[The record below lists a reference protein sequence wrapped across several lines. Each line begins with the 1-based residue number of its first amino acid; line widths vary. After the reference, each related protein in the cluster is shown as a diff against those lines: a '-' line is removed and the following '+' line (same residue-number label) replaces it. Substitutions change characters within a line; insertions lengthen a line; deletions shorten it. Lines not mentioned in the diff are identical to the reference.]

1 MSKEVNS
8 VEFLKKYTG
17 LNKSQKEAVDAIDG
31 PVMVIAGPGTGK
43 TTILSLRIA
52 QILLKTDTKP
62 ENILALTF
70 TNSGVL
76 AMRKKLLEYIGDL
89 AYRVNIFTFHSFSE
103 HVIKEFSFYFKDL
116 QFARVI
122 SDIEK
127 IEIIEEI
134 IKENSFKDIVY
145 DHDIFASISE
155 IVRAINDIKKDG
167 LTPEEFR
174 ELIPKWQDEMMSDD
188 SLYYKRKTGNFN
200 VGDVKES
207 EKIKIDKKVNKAYE
221 ILTVFEEYQKII
233 KERGFYDFSD
243 MILNVLKELEVNENL
258 KFDLQEQYQYLLV
271 DEHQDTNFGQ
281 NKLIQLLTD
290 AEHLE
295 GRPNLFTVGD
305 DKQSIYRFQGASLE
319 NFKFLDT
326 VYRDVKKIALEE
338 NYRSSENILNS
349 AHSLIVNTSEDAVFL
364 NSNSKE
370 KNKVKLLEFS
380 NYKFE
385 LLKLADDILEKINS
399 GVDPSEIAVIY
410 RSNKNIREIKQVFN
424 YKKIPHTILSNEFLL
439 EDVNIENLIDYLKVI
454 NNPKDD
460 YSLGKTMFTNFVGLN
475 PFDVVSILNKF
486 SVYNRGKKKS
496 LIDILDNKKVLEEFG
511 VNDIDSFINLKSKI
525 KDLKIKSEN
534 QDFEDFIKDFINMS
548 GYLDFMLLAND
559 SQDQLIKLDKLFDE
573 IKKQRQNNKNY
584 SLSNFIKFIDS
595 YKKYKL
601 DIETENPEILSGVKL
616 MTAHKSK
623 GLEFEFVYIIN
634 AIRSG
639 WEKKRGGH
647 GISLPLQG
655 FKGDESDERRLFY
668 VAMTR
673 AKKELSI
680 SFAKKDW
687 QGREQEKTQ
696 FINEI
701 DESFIEKVETKD
713 YELSH
718 LSDLS
723 IFVKNT
729 GEEKSVFDKEYLK
742 NIFLGKNLS
751 ITAINNYVDCPVRYL
766 FKNLIQLPSTY
777 NDHQTFGNV
786 IHSVLEEF
794 FNDSAKEEKILSKKD
809 MLSKFKNH
817 INNSKI
823 SDDSFGRYQNTGEE
837 LLSDYYDKYHKEWNI
852 NIETEKRIKETLELR
867 SGEKISLTGVLDK
880 IVYLESP
887 LEGPINIVD
896 YKTGKGYSEK
906 DKPQK
911 EALERQ
917 LVFYHLLMR
926 NFNKGKYS
934 VQKAMLDFVAKNKKG
949 EYEQFTVEVG
959 EEKISLLVDLINEMS
974 SDILSGEFLNK
985 GCNKDGCEHC
995 ALYKKIKN
1003 S

>member
-8 VEFLKKYTG
+8 IEFLKKYAG
-17 LNKSQKEAVDAIDG
+17 LNKSQKEAVDAIEG

-52 QILLKTDTKP
+52 NILLKTDTKP

-76 AMRKKLLEYIGDL
+76 AMRKKLLDYIGDV
-89 AYRVNIFTFHSFSE
+89 AYRVNIFTFHSFAE

-134 IKENSFKDIVY
+134 IKNNSFKDIVH

-155 IVRAINDIKKDG
+155 IIKAVNEIKKDG

-174 ELIPKWQDEMMSDD
+174 EMIPKWQDEMMSDEN
-188 SLYYKRKTGNFN
+188 LYYKRKSGNSN

-207 EKIKIDKKVNKAYE
+207 EKIKVDKKINKAYE
-221 ILTVFEEYQKII
+221 ILTVFEEYQNII

-243 MILNVLKELEVNENL
+243 MILNVLRELEVNENL
-258 KFDLQEQYQYLLV
+258 KLDLQETYQYLLV

-281 NKLIQLLTD
+281 NKLIKLLSD

-319 NFKFLDT
+319 NFKYLDT
-326 VYRDVKKIALEE
+326 VYRDVKKVALEE
-338 NYRSSENILNS
+338 NYRSGESILNS
-349 AHSLIVNTSEDAVFL
+349 AHSLIINTSEDAVFL
-364 NSNSKE
+364 NSNSKD
-370 KNKVKLLEFS
+370 NTKVKLFEFS

-399 GVDPSEIAVIY
+399 GVDPKEIAVIY

-424 YKKIPHTILSNEFLL
+424 YKKIPHTILSNEYLL

-454 NNPKDD
+454 SNPNDD
-460 YSLGKTMFTNFVGLN
+460 YSLGKTLFTNFVN
-475 PFDVVSILNKF
+475 IDPFDVAKVLDRF
-486 SVYNRGKKKS
+486 SVYKRGKKKN
-496 LIDILDNKKVLEEFG
+496 LIDVLDDQKFLS
-511 VNDIDSFINLKSKI
+511 DIDI
-525 KDLKIKSEN
+525 KNPEALIAFKNKVKELKIKSEN
-534 QDFEDFIKDFINMS
+534 QDFEDFIKDFINIS
-548 GYLDFMLLAND
+548 GYLDYMLSAVD

-601 DIETENPEILSGVKL
+601 DIETENPEIISGVKL

-634 AIRSG
+634 AVRSG

-647 GISLPLQG
+647 GISLPLQS
-655 FKGDESDERRLFY
+655 FKGDENDERRLFY

-673 AKKELSI
+673 AKKELNI
-680 SFAKKDW
+680 SFSRKDW

-696 FINEI
+696 FVSEI
-701 DESFIEKVETKD
+701 DDSFLDKINTED
-713 YELSH
+713 YEKNH
-718 LSDLS
+718 LNDLS
-723 IFVKNT
+723 VFVKNNVV
-729 GEEKSVFDKEYLK
+729 EKGVFDKEYLN
-742 NIFLGKNLS
+742 NIFLSKNLS
-751 ITAINNYVDCPVRYL
+751 ITAINNYVDCPIKYL

-786 IHSVLEEF
+786 IHAVLEEF
-794 FNDSAKEEKILSKKD
+794 FNDSAKDEKILTKKD

-817 INNSKI
+817 INNSTI
-823 SDDSFGRYQNTGEE
+823 SDASFERYKNKGEE
-837 LLSDYYDKYHKEWNI
+837 LLQDYYDKYHKVWNI
-852 NIETEKRIKETLELR
+852 NIETEKRIKETLVL
-867 SGEKISLTGVLDK
+867 SNGEKISITGILDK
-880 IVYLESP
+880 VIYLDSP
-887 LEGPINIVD
+887 LDGPINIVD
-896 YKTGKGYSEK
+896 YKTGKSYSEK
-906 DKPQK
+906 DKSQK

-926 NFNKGKYS
+926 DFNSGKYT
-934 VQKAMLDFVAKNKKG
+934 VEKALLDFVEKNKKG
-949 EYEQFTVEVG
+949 DYEQFTVEVG
-959 EEKISLLVDLINEMS
+959 EGKISELIDLINNIASE
-974 SDILSGEFLNK
+974 ILSGEFLNK
-985 GCNKDGCEHC
+985 GCDKDDCEHC
-995 ALYKKIKN
+995 ELYKKLKDN
-1003 S
+1003 

>member
-8 VEFLKKYTG
+8 VEFLKKYAG
-17 LNKSQKEAVDAIDG
+17 LNKSQKEAVDAIEG

-52 QILLKTDTKP
+52 NILLQTDTKP

-76 AMRKKLLEYIGDL
+76 AMRKKLLDYIGDI
-89 AYRVNIFTFHSFSE
+89 AYRVNIFTFHSFAE

-134 IKENSFKDIVY
+134 IKNNSFKDIVS
-145 DHDIFASISE
+145 DHDIFASISDIIKAVNE
-155 IVRAINDIKKDG
+155 IKKDG

-174 ELIPKWQDEMMSDD
+174 VMIPKWQDEMMSDE
-188 SLYYKRKTGNFN
+188 SLYYKRKSGNSN

-207 EKIKIDKKVNKAYE
+207 EKIKVDKKVNKAYE
-221 ILTVFEEYQKII
+221 ILTVFEEYQKAI
-233 KERGFYDFSD
+233 KEKGYYDFSD
-243 MILNVLKELEVNENL
+243 MILNVLRELEVNENL
-258 KFDLQEQYQYLLV
+258 KLDLQETYQYLLV

-281 NKLIQLLTD
+281 NKLIKLLSD
-290 AEHLE
+290 AEHLD

-319 NFKFLDT
+319 NFKYLDT
-326 VYRDVKKIALEE
+326 VYKDVKKIALEE
-338 NYRSSENILNS
+338 NYRSGEGILNS
-349 AHSLIVNTSEDAVFL
+349 AHSLIINTSEDAVFL
-364 NSNSKE
+364 NSNSKD
-370 KNKVKLLEFS
+370 KAKVKLLEFS

-399 GVDPSEIAVIY
+399 GVDPKEIAVIY

-424 YKKIPHTILSNEFLL
+424 YKKIPHTILSNEYLL

-454 NNPKDD
+454 NNPNDD
-460 YSLGKTMFTNFVGLN
+460 YSLGKTLFTNFADLD
-475 PFDVVSILNKF
+475 PFDVAKLLDKF
-486 SVYNRGKKKS
+486 AIYNRGRNKN
-496 LIDILDNKKVLEEFG
+496 LIDVLDNKKFLEES
-511 VNDIDSFINLKSKI
+511 DIKDLDSFVSLKNKI
-525 KDLKIKSEN
+525 GELKIKSEN
-534 QDFEDFIKDFINMS
+534 EDFEDFIKDFINIS
-548 GYLDFMLLAND
+548 GYLDFMLSAID

-584 SLSNFIKFIDS
+584 SLGNFIKFIDS

-601 DIETENPEILSGVKL
+601 DIETVNPEIISGVKL

-647 GISLPLQG
+647 SIALPLQS
-655 FKGDESDERRLFY
+655 FKGDENDERRLFY

-673 AKKELSI
+673 AKKELCILFSR
-680 SFAKKDW
+680 KDW

-696 FINEI
+696 FISEI
-701 DESFIEKVETKD
+701 DDSFIEKIDTEN
-713 YELSH
+713 YELNK
-718 LSDLS
+718 LKDLS

-729 GEEKSVFDKEYLK
+729 VEEKSVFDKEYLS
-742 NIFLGKNLS
+742 NIFLSKNLS
-751 ITAINNYVDCPVRYL
+751 ITAINNYVECTVKYL

-786 IHSVLEEF
+786 IHAVLEEF
-794 FNDSAKEEKILSKKD
+794 FNDSAKEEKILSMKD

-817 INNSKI
+817 INNSTI
-823 SDDSFGRYQNTGEE
+823 SDSAFDRYKNKGEK
-837 LLSDYYDKYHKEWNI
+837 LLEDYYNEYHKDWNV
-852 NIETEKRIKETLELR
+852 NIETEKRIKETLVLDNN
-867 SGEKISLTGVLDK
+867 EKISITGILDK
-880 IVYLESP
+880 IIYLNSP
-887 LEGPINIVD
+887 LDGPINIVD
-896 YKTGKGYSEK
+896 YKTGGSYSEK
-906 DKPQK
+906 DKSQK
-911 EALERQ
+911 ESLERQ

-926 NFNKGKYS
+926 NFNNGKYT
-934 VQKAMLDFVAKNKKG
+934 VEKALLDFVAKNKKG
-949 EYEQFTVEVG
+949 LYEQFTVEVG
-959 EEKISLLVDLINEMS
+959 ESRISDLIALINNMATE
-974 SDILSGEFLNK
+974 ILSGGFLSK
-985 GCNKDGCEHC
+985 GCGKDECEHC
-995 ALYKKIKN
+995 ALYKKLKED
-1003 S
+1003 

>member
-17 LNKSQKEAVDAIDG
+17 LNKAQKEAVDAIEG

-70 TNSGVL
+70 TNSGVV
-76 AMRKKLLEYIGDL
+76 AMRRKLLDYIGDL
-89 AYRVNIFTFHSFSE
+89 AYRVNIFTFHSFAE

-134 IKENSFKDIVY
+134 IKNNSFKDIVS

-155 IVRAINDIKKDG
+155 IIRAVNEIKKDG
-167 LTPEEFR
+167 LTPDEFR
-174 ELIPKWQDEMMSDD
+174 VLIPKWRDEMMSDD
-188 SLYYKRKTGNFN
+188 GVYYKRKTGNFN

-221 ILTVFEEYQKII
+221 ILTVFEEYQKTI
-233 KERGFYDFSD
+233 KEKGFYDFSD
-243 MILNVLKELEVNENL
+243 MIINVLNELERNENL
-258 KFDLQEQYQYLLV
+258 KLDLQEHYQYLLV

-290 AEHLE
+290 AEHLD

-319 NFKFLDT
+319 NFKYLDT

-349 AHSLIVNTSEDAVFL
+349 SHSLILNTSEDAVFL

-370 KNKVKLLEFS
+370 KSKVKLLEFS

-399 GVDPSEIAVIY
+399 GVDPNEIAIIY

-439 EDVNIENLIDYLKVI
+439 EDVNIENLIDFLKVI
-454 NNPKDD
+454 DNPNDD
-460 YSLGKTMFTNFVGLN
+460 YHLGKTLFTNFVALD
-475 PFDVVSILNKF
+475 PFDVVKLLDNFSIYKRNKRK
-486 SVYNRGKKKS
+486 N
-496 LIDILDNKKVLEEFG
+496 LIDVLDDKKLLEDFG
-511 VNDIDSFINLKSKI
+511 INNIENFVSLKNKI
-525 KDLKIKSEN
+525 KELKIKSEN

-548 GYLDFMLLAND
+548 GYLNFMLAAND

-584 SLSNFIKFIDS
+584 SLNNFVKFIDA

-601 DIETENPEILSGVKL
+601 DIETDNPEILSGVKL

-623 GLEFEFVYIIN
+623 GLEFEYVYIIN
-634 AIRSG
+634 AIRNG

-647 GISLPLQG
+647 GISLPLDG
-655 FKGDESDERRLFY
+655 FKGDENDERRLFY

-673 AKKELSI
+673 AKKELNI
-680 SFAKKDW
+680 SFARNDW

-701 DESFIEKVETKD
+701 SSEFLEKIETED
-713 YELSH
+713 YEKNH

-723 IFVKNT
+723 VFVKNSV
-729 GEEKSVFDKEYLK
+729 EEKSVFDKEYLK
-742 NIFLGKNLS
+742 NIFLSKNLS
-751 ITAINNYVDCPVRYL
+751 ITAINNYLDCPIKYL

-786 IHSVLEEF
+786 IHAVLEEF
-794 FNDSAKEEKILSKKD
+794 FNDSVKEEKILSKKE
-809 MLSKFKNH
+809 MLSKFDSH
-817 INNSKI
+817 IKHSTI
-823 SDDSFGRYQNTGEE
+823 SDAVFGRYQNKGEE
-837 LLSDYYDKYHKEWNI
+837 LLSDYYDKYHKDWSI
-852 NIETEKRIKETLELR
+852 NIETEKRIKETLELN
-867 SGEKISLTGVLDK
+867 SGEKISITGILDK
-880 IVYLESP
+880 IIYLESP
-887 LEGPINIVD
+887 IEGPINIVD
-896 YKTGKGYSEK
+896 YKTGKTYSEK
-906 DKPQK
+906 DKSQK
-911 EALERQ
+911 EAYERQ

-926 NFNKGKYS
+926 NFNNGKYS
-934 VQKAMLDFVAKNKKG
+934 VEKAMLDFVEKNKKD

-959 EEKISLLVDLINEMS
+959 DQKVSDLVDLINS
-974 SDILSGEFLNK
+974 ISGSILSGDFMNN
-985 GCNKDGCEHC
+985 GCDKDDCEYC
-995 ALYKKIKN
+995 DLYKKIKN
-1003 S
+1003 N